1 MKYSKLE
8 LHFNRFLLIKI
19 NSSGTSLQIS
29 HFLFFLSGNDYFAVD
44 AEGNITVNNDLSS
57 KFSRLEIIDFKLIAR
72 DSGGLSATST
82 VSIIFPGVS
91 LYLIY
96 S

>member
-8 LHFNRFLLIKI
+8 LQLYYLLLIKM
-19 NSSGTSLQIS
+19 NSSIALVYRYPTLY
-29 HFLFFLSGNDYFAVD
+29 FLSGNDYFAVD
-44 AEGNITVNNDLSS
+44 LEGNITVNNDLSS

-91 LYLIY
+91 LYLY

>member
-1 MKYSKLE
+1 MK
-8 LHFNRFLLIKI
+8 
-19 NSSGTSLQIS
+19 SSGTLLTDIP
-29 HFLFFLSGNDYFAVD
+29 LYIFLSGNDYFAVD
-44 AEGNITVNNDLSS
+44 GEGNITVNNDLSS

-91 LYLIY
+91 LYLDSLQLQQNLEKIHV
-96 S
+96 

>member
-1 MKYSKLE
+1 MTFLPFPTHVALVYRYPTYS
-8 LHFNRFLLIKI
+8 
-19 NSSGTSLQIS
+19 
-29 HFLFFLSGNDYFAVD
+29 FFLSGNDYFAVD